1 MIKRDNL
8 KNELDFLEGKNRHL
22 RTQNQCL
29 IEKVSK
35 LIREKQAL
43 ERHIGLTASEKYEFL
58 QEATKEFSLEKD
70 KLVTDNDRLYGM
82 VLSESQMVEKFEEQA
97 DSFETCYLRER
108 MKVQYLE
115 EQLQEVQ
122 DGRKKVNNSCAS
134 RLIIMFINNFR
145 MVKFGCRNPQRY
157 M

>member
-1 MIKRDNL
+1 MIKERDNL

-22 RTQNQCL
+22 RTQNQSL
-29 IEKVSK
+29 VEKVSK

-43 ERHIGLTASEKYEFL
+43 ERRIGLTASEKYEFEEFL

-108 MKVQYLE
+108 MKVQHLE
-115 EQLQEVQ
+115 EQLQKVLNEQ
-122 DGRKKVNNSCAS
+122 DGRKKVSS
-134 RLIIMFINNFR
+134 
-145 MVKFGCRNPQRY
+145 
-157 M
+157 